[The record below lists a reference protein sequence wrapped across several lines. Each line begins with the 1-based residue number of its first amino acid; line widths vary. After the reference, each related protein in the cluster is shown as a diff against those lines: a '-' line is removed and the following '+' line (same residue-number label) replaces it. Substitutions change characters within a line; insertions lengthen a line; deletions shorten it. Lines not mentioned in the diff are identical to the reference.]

1 MTGVLNGLHEFVDT
15 VYRIYFYMVLIYV
28 LMSWLPAVRESF
40 VGEFLGRL
48 VEPYLRPFRRLIPP
62 IGGVL
67 DLSPIIGL
75 IALQFVAYG
84 LHAIIDLFGS
94 P

>member
-1 MTGVLNGLHEFVDT
+1 LTDIHLYVDLL
-15 VYRIYFYMVLIYV
+15 YRVYFYMILIYV

-62 IGGVL
+62 LGGVV
-67 DLSPIIGL
+67 DISPIVAL
-75 IALQFVAYG
+75 LALQFVVQG
-84 LHAIIDLFGS
+84 LHAVIDFFNR
-94 P
+94 